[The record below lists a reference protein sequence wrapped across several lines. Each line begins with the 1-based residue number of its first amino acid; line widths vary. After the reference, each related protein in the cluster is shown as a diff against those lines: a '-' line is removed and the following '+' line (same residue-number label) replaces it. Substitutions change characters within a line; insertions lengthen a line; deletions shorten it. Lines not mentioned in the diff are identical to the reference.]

1 MERITYRITLDA
13 YKNGIQRT
21 LQGFETADNMARR
34 IAINLTAGGDT
45 IEIPSDHVTAM
56 MYVTTPNATGPSINA
71 CEIDN
76 NTVIYDVLPIV
87 EEGITEMQLKLI
99 KTDLDG
105 ARGVLAYPR
114 FAVEVTQSNMDDGN
128 AEQTTTF
135 TALEDAL
142 ARANAVYEKRL
153 ERIEI
158 DKDCTFRAIY
168 ADGTVYENEYL
179 HEALYNGNAL
189 LSESWAKGGTGVRS
203 GEDTNN
209 SKYYSDVSKSASEHA
224 DIVVDEMREL
234 TEETRLNSMLTAF
247 SVDFVKGEL
256 MYISHNYDFNLD
268 ESTGD
273 LECHGGKS
281 VDIEGIIAENTEE
294 ILADKFEEVDNALE
308 DMDSHTAE
316 VAALALK
323 NSDQISE
330 HTGNTSNP
338 HSVTK
343 EQIGL
348 GNVDNT
354 SDADKPISTA
364 MQAALNNTLSFKRIL
379 NSSDDLNNIKENGIY
394 TYITGDVPANAPFNN
409 GAIVEVFGHTS
420 TTTQTMQRVTR
431 YGTCAEVKIRGLSG
445 GSWWEEW
452 GALPTKK
459 DLQSVFSV
467 SGDALTIN
475 LDLLG

>member
-56 MYVTTPNATGPSINA
+56 MYVTTPNATEPSINA

-105 ARGVLAYPR
+105 AKGVLAYPR

-168 ADGTVYENEYL
+168 ADGTVYENDYL
-179 HEALYNGNAL
+179 NEALYNGNAL
-189 LSESWAKGGTGVRS
+189 LSESWAKGGTGVRV

-224 DIVVDEMREL
+224 DLTAEEIRVL
-234 TEETRLNSMLTAF
+234 TEETRLNSMLTTFAM
-247 SVDFVKGEL
+247 DFATGYL
-256 MYISHNYDFNLD
+256 NYISHNYDFSVD
-268 ESTGD
+268 QETGD
-273 LECHGGKS
+273 LECHGGKGI
-281 VDIEGIIAENTEE
+281 DIEGIIAEQTEE
-294 ILADKFEEVDNALE
+294 ILTEKLAEVD
-308 DMDSHTAE
+308 AE
-316 VAALALK
+316 FAQMKAKDTELDNSIKESKQDIINLGNKDKSTDAQIAELVAKDLSTDAQISSLITTCTSLQAQIDALK
-323 NSDQISE
+323 NVI
-330 HTGNTSNP
+330 
-338 HSVTK
+338 
-343 EQIGL
+343 
-348 GNVDNT
+348 
-354 SDADKPISTA
+354 
-364 MQAALNNTLSFKRIL
+364 
-379 NSSDDLNNIKENGIY
+379 
-394 TYITGDVPANAPFNN
+394 
-409 GAIVEVFGHTS
+409 
-420 TTTQTMQRVTR
+420 
-431 YGTCAEVKIRGLSG
+431 
-445 GSWWEEW
+445 
-452 GALPTKK
+452 
-459 DLQSVFSV
+459 SV
-467 SGDALTIN
+467 SGDSMTVN
-475 LDLLG
+475 LDTIV